1 VKKVKLKHKEKKR
14 AKKKK
19 IQAVT
24 VIYAGKNMTKIRN
37 NSDRLTQVRYGG
49 RGS

>member
-1 VKKVKLKHKEKKR
+1 VKKVKLKHKEKKEQ
-14 AKKKK
+14 KKK

-24 VIYAGKNMTKIRN
+24 VIYAGKNMTKITN
-37 NSDRLTQVRYGG
+37 NSDRPTQVRYGG